1 MRKIGMKS
9 SSGEKNGYEL
19 ELRDEEYIETTLVT
33 VGNTNRD

>member
-9 SSGEKNGYEL
+9 SSGEKNGDKL
-19 ELRDEEYIETTLVT
+19 EPRDEEYIETTLVP